1 MIQKPKGYENAKA
14 YTEQERLP
22 IGGYV
27 LKIMGA
33 EVKEYTWGN
42 VLVISF
48 DIAEGEHKGFYAENY
63 RSQTMEDKKWKGTKR
78 LNIPS
83 GDGSE
88 QDNRDMSIFKTA
100 MNAIEDS
107 NPGFHW
113 DWDES
118 NLKGKL
124 VGAVFNNKEYD
135 FNGRNGFYT
144 NCYSFKTVEDIRNG
158 KFKIPKDSLLKNKPA
173 DSGSGAS
180 DGYNPDDYEELEVDG
195 DLPF

>member
-1 MIQKPKGYENAKA
+1 MIQKPKGYENAKVL
-14 YTEQERLP
+14 TEQERLP
-22 IGGYV
+22 VGGYV

-48 DIAEGEHKGFYAENY
+48 DIAEGEYKDFYADNY
-63 RSQTMEDKKWKGTKR
+63 RAQTMEDKKWKGTKR
-78 LNIPS
+78 LNIPA
-83 GDGSE
+83 GDNTE
-88 QDNRDMSIFKTA
+88 ADNLTMSIFKTS
-100 MNAIEDS
+100 MNMIEDS

-113 DWDES
+113 SWDES
-118 NLKGKL
+118 TLKGKI
-124 VGAVFNNKEYD
+124 VGAVFNNKQYEI
-135 FNGRNGFYT
+135 NGRDGFYT
-144 NCYSFKTVEDIRNG
+144 NCHSFKTVEDIRNG
-158 KFKIPKDSLLKNKPA
+158 KFKIPKDSLLKNKSA